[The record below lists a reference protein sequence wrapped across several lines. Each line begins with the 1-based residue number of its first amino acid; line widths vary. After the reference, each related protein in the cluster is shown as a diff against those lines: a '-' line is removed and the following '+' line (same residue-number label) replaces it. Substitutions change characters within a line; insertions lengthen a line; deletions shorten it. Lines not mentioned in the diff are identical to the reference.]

1 MYVPS
6 LYRVQYRPDGTV
18 GAVVPLPGAPAL
30 PVKKRVADMVDFPF
44 PAVPVVPYVET
55 VHDRAAIEIMRGC
68 GRGCRFCQA
77 DMIYRPR
84 RVRPREQIIQ
94 MAETI
99 LGHTGHSE
107 LSLLSLSS
115 ADIKHID
122 LVLQDAVDLFAD
134 DTLTIAL
141 PSTRVDAFNVH
152 LAELVQRG
160 RRSGLTFAPEAGT
173 ERLRQVIHK
182 GVSEA
187 DTLRAAELAYSQGW
201 QTIKLY
207 FMIGLPTETAE
218 DVAGITALAS
228 AVLATGRRFHG
239 RRARVDRGRL
249 HHGAQAPHPLPV
261 GLPAGP
267 GGDPGQGGDPP
278 GAGRASGACASPGTT
293 PRAARWRPSSP
304 GATGGW
310 GRPSWRPG
318 AGGPASTPGA
328 ITSAGRPG
336 RPGCAWPGWTSPS
349 IPHGSGRCRR
359 PSPGTTSM
367 WGSPAGTSRRSGSG
381 PGGCSPSRAGRS
393 DTSCCTSGSWKRCAE
408 ALAAPGAR
416 RARPSGPRD
425 AVQSSEGDGETAVP
439 KRYED
444 EIRDIL
450 KGLNEFPGEAPRRQR
465 RRWSPPSLGR
475 VRLDPQRVMGGALI
489 LMLFAW
495 ILRGPWNSSFPW
507 LVSAAGYLSLIS
519 IVLFVVALVMLV
531 RGGSFGR
538 GQMSTP
544 NRWRGQVIEM
554 PGRGSPLTSLR
565 LWWQRVRA
573 RFSRSG
579 GGPSRPRGRELLP
592 VVAGPC

>member
-1 MYVPS
+1 
-6 LYRVQYRPDGTV
+6 
-18 GAVVPLPGAPAL
+18 
-30 PVKKRVADMVDFPF
+30 
-44 PAVPVVPYVET
+44 
-55 VHDRAAIEIMRGC
+55 
-68 GRGCRFCQA
+68 
-77 DMIYRPR
+77 MIYRPR

-239 RRARVDRGRL
+239 RRARVTVGVSTMVPKPHTPFQWASQPDREEILAKVEILPARVARARAAPL
-249 HHGAQAPHPLPV
+249 LERPREQHGGGGPLPGRPAGGEGHPG
-261 GLPAGP
+261 GLAPGGPLRRLERSPPLAGLGGRDAPDRAGLPLLYLTGADGAGDPPLGPHRCGGRPLAPRGAVAASPGAAAGAAPAGALRPAPRAGAGNGALRPSRRPAPAGP
-267 GGDPGQGGDPP
+267 APR
-278 GAGRASGACASPGTT
+278 GRG
-293 PRAARWRPSSP
+293 
-304 GATGGW
+304 
-310 GRPSWRPG
+310 
-318 AGGPASTPGA
+318 
-328 ITSAGRPG
+328 
-336 RPGCAWPGWTSPS
+336 
-349 IPHGSGRCRR
+349 
-359 PSPGTTSM
+359 
-367 WGSPAGTSRRSGSG
+367 
-381 PGGCSPSRAGRS
+381 
-393 DTSCCTSGSWKRCAE
+393 
-408 ALAAPGAR
+408 
-416 RARPSGPRD
+416 D
-425 AVQSSEGDGETAVP
+425 AVQSSEGDGEMAVP

-507 LVSAAGYLSLIS
+507 LVSAAGYISLIS

-538 GQMSTP
+538 GQMSTS

-554 PGRGSPLTSLR
+554 PRRGSPLTSLR
-565 LWWQRVRA
+565 QWWQRLRA

-579 GGPSRPRGRELLP
+579 GGPPRPRGRDSFQW
-592 VVAGPC
+592 